1 MQYLQEALR
10 AFLMKG
16 MIPMNNSV
24 AQYERAVKK
33 KLACGGS
40 ERMNLLERLRLM
52 LDSYLEENPSPTAEE
67 LYAAF
72 GPPEAMAGVL
82 SDGISPEEKARYH
95 RSKKLLRVIA
105 VAVAAVLLLVAI
117 YVFFIKQKPL
127 NVVDEGIIYPEITDT
142 TTTMP

>member
-1 MQYLQEALR
+1 
-10 AFLMKG
+10 
-16 MIPMNNSV
+16 MNNSV

-40 ERMNLLERLRLM
+40 ERRKLLERLRLM

-67 LYAAF
+67 LQNAF
-72 GPPEAMAGVL
+72 GPPASMAEVL
-82 SDGISPEEKARYH
+82 SEGISPEEKARYH

-105 VAVAAVLLLVAI
+105 AALVAILLFATI
-117 YVFFIKQKPL
+117 YVFFIKQRPITS
-127 NVVDEGIIYPEITDT
+127 VDEAIIGPEITNT